1 MIAQAPL
8 TREGQAA
15 WTACQSSGVWRTAFA
30 GMGGQYLITG
40 LDWDAACRVA
50 TQLGGDLE
58 PDLLTACLGAIERG
72 RMAAQ
77 SLKLRQEETLQ

>member
-1 MIAQAPL
+1 MIEQAPL

-15 WTACQSSGVWRTAFA
+15 WTACQSSGVWRTTFA
-30 GMGGQYLITG
+30 GMSGHRLITG
-40 LDWDAACRVA
+40 LDWEAASHVA
-50 TQLGGDLE
+50 TQIGGDLE
-58 PDLLTACLGAIERG
+58 PDLLTICLGAIERG